1 MNETI
6 AQIETAASP
15 QPSALGPQLEGA
27 DARFGEERVRSRR
40 GFWALI
46 ATQFQGAFSDN
57 ILRNLLLSMI
67 VGMNLAKTER
77 ETFVSVVTFLFSVPF
92 LILSMPGGWLADRFS
107 KRQITIWTKVMEFGS
122 MLLAAAG
129 LATGTMWLSLAALTL
144 VASQAALFG
153 PSKYGL
159 LPELLP
165 EKALSWGNGVI
176 ELGTF
181 IAIILGT
188 VAGAWMGEHFHAHAI
203 YAGYVLLSLSVI
215 GFATSLGID
224 KVKPAAPEK
233 KFRINIVG
241 DLWVQ
246 IAKMRKDRALWLAV
260 LGNTYFW
267 FLGSLL
273 FSTIVVYG
281 PDVLHIGQTKT
292 GYLNA
297 MLAVGIGLGS
307 MAAGWVSDNK
317 IEYGLIPLGSIG
329 MTLTGLA
336 LGMWPHGMAGSAALL
351 GLLGFWAGFFAV
363 PVNALI
369 QHKPKDEDKG
379 GIIAAAN
386 LLSFVGI
393 AISSG
398 LYFVFTAYVHLD
410 PRGVIV
416 VASLITAVSTAYV
429 LYLLPEWFGRL
440 ILFFVTRTIY
450 RVKVLG
456 RDNFPEKTGALLVC
470 NHMSFVDVALLIAA
484 TDRPIRFIMYQ
495 GIYDQP
501 LIKPFAKMGKAI
513 PISSEQHPRE
523 MLHSLKVASEALR
536 NDEIVCIFAE
546 GQITRTGQLLP
557 FRRGL
562 ERIMKG
568 VEVPIIPVNL
578 DGVWGSIFSFERG
591 RFLWKMPRKIP
602 YAVTVS
608 FGKSMP
614 PTSTAIELRAAV
626 QELHAAAFETRKPR
640 MKTLDRAFVR
650 TARQRPGQFF
660 MADGKTPKV
669 TFGSALNKTVYIARR
684 LKKQIGEQPM
694 VGLLLPPS
702 VGGALTNYAL
712 MLMGRVPVNLNYT
725 SSNEGL
731 ASCAKQCGIDV
742 VITSKAFLERFPS
755 MQIPGRTLLLEDAL
769 GGPKLTEKLSALAMA
784 WLFPV
789 GLMKKA
795 MGANHVKP
803 AEGIGTGNDNFP
815 QGLKPNRPWRRSGTA
830 EAVPLQNRKSA
841 RRAAQMDQLA
851 TVIFSSGSTGDPKGV
866 MLSHFNVMS
875 NISQVGQVFMLDGR
889 DKILGILPF
898 FHSFGFTAGLWLP
911 AVQGVGVVFH
921 PNPLDAQMIGGL
933 VAQYKVTFLI
943 ATPTFLQG
951 YMRRCT
957 PESFGSLEYVLVGA
971 EKLQERVALEFEDL
985 FGIRPLEGYGCT
997 ECSPVV
1003 TVNGKDFRAPGFR
1016 QVAAKRGKIGHPL
1029 PGVSV
1034 KVVDV
1039 DTGAP
1044 VAPGTAGMLLVKGP
1058 NVMRGYLGRPEK
1070 TAEVLRDGW
1079 YTTGDIAMMEE
1090 DGFLTITDRLSRFSK
1105 IGGEMVPHIR
1115 IEEKLQELA
1124 DATEQVFAVTA
1135 VPDEKKG
1142 ERIVVVHTLTEAKL
1156 EPVLEKL
1163 SACDLPALWKPKAN
1177 QFVHVDAIPVLGT
1190 GKMDLRGIKTLAMQG
1205 VGISQ

>member
-1 MNETI
+1 MDTVSSDPVLLGR
-6 AQIETAASP
+6 TASLATGMP
-15 QPSALGPQLEGA
+15 RG
-27 DARFGEERVRSRR
+27 RR

-77 ETFVSVVTFLFSVPF
+77 ETFVSVVTVLFSVPF
-92 LILSMPGGWLADRFS
+92 LILSMAGGWLADRFS

-122 MLLAAAG
+122 MLLATAG
-129 LATGTMWLSLAALTL
+129 LATHSLGLSLAALTL

-165 EKALSWGNGVI
+165 EKSLSWGNGVI

-181 IAIILGT
+181 LAIIIGT
-188 VAGAWMGEHFHAHAI
+188 VAGAWMGEHFSGHEV
-203 YAGYVLLSLSVI
+203 YAGYVLLGLSVI
-215 GFATSLGID
+215 GFLTSLSID
-224 KVKPAAPEK
+224 KVRAAAPEK
-233 KFRINIVG
+233 PFRLNIAG
-241 DLWVQ
+241 DLCAQ
-246 IAKMRKDRALWLAV
+246 IGKMRKDRALFLAV
-260 LGNTYFW
+260 MGNAYFW

-273 FSTIVVYG
+273 FSTIVIYG

-297 MLAVGIGLGS
+297 MLAVGIGIGS
-307 MAAGWVSDNK
+307 MAAGWVSENK

-329 MTLTGLA
+329 MTCTGLA
-336 LGMWPHGMAGSAALL
+336 LGIMPHGMAGSAVLL
-351 GLLGFWAGFFAV
+351 GMLGFWAGFFAV

-369 QHKPKDEDKG
+369 QHRPAEQDKG

-398 LYFVFTAYVHLD
+398 VYFVFTAYVHLN

-416 VASLITAVSTAYV
+416 AASCITAFSTAYV

-440 ILFFVTRTIY
+440 ILFFATRTVY
-450 RVKVLG
+450 RVRVIG

-470 NHMSFVDVALLIAA
+470 NHMSFVDVALLVAA
-484 TDRPIRFIMYQ
+484 TDRPIRFLMYQ
-495 GIYDQP
+495 GIYDHP
-501 LIKPFAKMGKAI
+501 VVKPFARMVKAI

-523 MLHSLKVASEALR
+523 MLHSLKTATEALR
-536 NDEIVCIFAE
+536 NNEIVCIFAE

-578 DGVWGSIFSFERG
+578 DGVWGSIFSFDRG
-591 RFLWKMPRKIP
+591 RFLWKMPRRIP
-602 YAVTVS
+602 YRVTVS
-608 FGKSMP
+608 FGKPLP
-614 PTSTAIELRAAV
+614 PISPAVEVRSAV
-626 QELHAAAFETRKPR
+626 QELQTTAFETRKSS

-650 TARQRPGQFF
+650 TARQRPWRFF
-660 MADGKTPKV
+660 MADGKTPRV
-669 TFGSALNKTVYIARR
+669 SFGSALNKTVYIARR
-684 LKKQIGEQPM
+684 LQRHIGEQPM
-694 VGLLLPPS
+694 VGVLLPPS

-712 MLMGRVPVNLNYT
+712 MLMGCVPVNLNYT
-725 SSNEGL
+725 SSNETL
-731 ASCAKQCGIDV
+731 ASCAEQCGLDV
-742 VITSKAFLERFPS
+742 VITSKVFIERFPN
-755 MQIPGRTLLLEDAL
+755 MTIPGQTLLLEDVL
-769 GGPKLTEKLSALAMA
+769 SGPRFTEKMSALAMA
-784 WLFPV
+784 WLMPAPLLERFLGAHRAKPV
-789 GLMKKA
+789 SDVIGLADKGKA
-795 MGANHVKP
+795 SP
-803 AEGIGTGNDNFP
+803 
-815 QGLKPNRPWRRSGTA
+815 
-830 EAVPLQNRKSA
+830 
-841 RRAAQMDQLA
+841 MDDLA

-866 MLSHFNVMS
+866 MLSHFNIVS
-875 NISQVGQVFMLDGR
+875 NISQVTQVFMLGGR

-921 PNPLDAQMIGGL
+921 PNPLDAQVIGGL
-933 VAQYKVTFLI
+933 VEKYKVTFLV
-943 ATPTFLQG
+943 ATPTFLQA

-957 PESFGSLEYVLVGA
+957 PESFGSLQYVLVGA
-971 EKLQERVALEFEDL
+971 EKLPERVAIAFEDQ

-1003 TVNGKDFRAPGFR
+1003 TVNGKDYRAPGFR

-1034 KVVDV
+1034 KLVDIE
-1039 DTGAP
+1039 TGQP
-1044 VAPGTAGMLLVKGP
+1044 VAPGKSGMLLVRGP
-1058 NVMRGYLGRPEK
+1058 NVMCGYLGKPEK

-1079 YTTGDIAMMEE
+1079 YTTGDVGMIEE
-1090 DGFLTITDRLSRFSK
+1090 DGFVTITDRLSRFSK

-1115 IEEKLQELA
+1115 IEEKLHELA
-1124 DATEQVFAVTA
+1124 DTTEQVFAVTS

-1142 ERIVVVHTLTEAKL
+1142 ERIIVIHTLPEAKL
-1156 EPVLEKL
+1156 TAVLEKL
-1163 SACDLPALWKPKAN
+1163 SRCDLPALWRPKAN
-1177 QFVHVDAIPVLGT
+1177 QFVHVDSIPTLGT
-1190 GKMDLRGIKTLAMQG
+1190 GKMDLRGMRALATSLNAEVEVEAQA
-1205 VGISQ
+1205 